1 MPRQVSTG
9 KIKGTIGDIT
19 FYKSQ
24 DGLMVKQKSEVSA
37 DRIATDPAYART
49 RENGR
54 EFGRAGKTGKVIR
67 AAFSSLL
74 SQVADNRVVSRL
86 LQAIM
91 VAQKSDTTSARGE
104 RSIIAGDATLL
115 ERFDF
120 NIKSPLGAVLLAQFS
135 TTVNRVTGA
144 TTITIPAF
152 VPVKTIKAPDG
163 ATHFKVLGAAAAI
176 DFANETFVT
185 VNSTSASIAYGL
197 QEAGE
202 ITLTQQLPANSKD
215 YLFLVL
221 GIEFYQQ
228 FNGNLYPLNS
238 GNFNALTIVK
248 VDVA

>member
-1 MPRQVSTG
+1 MPKQLSTG
-9 KIKGTIGDIT
+9 KIKGTIGDLT

-91 VAQKSDTTSARGE
+91 VAQKSDTTSVRGE
-104 RSIIAGDATLL
+104 RSIITGDATLL

-135 TTVNRVTGA
+135 AAVNRVTGA
-144 TTITIPAF
+144 MTITIPAF

-176 DFANETFVT
+176 DFVDETFVT
-185 VNSTSASIAYGL
+185 ASSASASIAYGL
-197 QEAGE
+197 QEEGE
-202 ITLTQQLPANSKD
+202 VTLTQNLPANSED
-215 YLFLVL
+215 HLFLVL

-228 FNGNLYPLNS
+228 FNGSLYPLNS

-248 VDVA
+248 VDAA